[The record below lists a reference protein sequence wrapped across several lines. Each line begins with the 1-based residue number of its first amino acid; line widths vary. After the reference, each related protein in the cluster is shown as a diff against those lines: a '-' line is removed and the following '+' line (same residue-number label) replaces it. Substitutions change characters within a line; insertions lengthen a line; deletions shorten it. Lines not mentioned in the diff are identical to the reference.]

1 MEIPISINLWQKM
14 ESMLFPPL
22 KLPEFQI
29 IQISSKKFISSKF
42 LYSNPK
48 NLFRK
53 VVFNFLRDESY
64 RKFYISKSPY
74 TQFVK
79 EFSKTNRVPNI
90 LKQVKNEWGNMDDQK
105 KEMYRGQDAITETK
119 HKVIKS
125 TKKCRPSRCS
135 YSIYVELKCKEKS
148 RSYEELGT
156 IWKNLTEAKKEPYK
170 ILHKLDQERHAF
182 EQNVF
187 SRFELVV
194 RLFGASTNKK
204 ILKKHNGFSVFK
216 EEYRESMIERG
227 FSKLGNLTQIGRK
240 RYTKLE
246 KDVKEKYKLIAK
258 TKNDEL
264 IDMVFQK
271 VLRKSNLDYGE
282 FNGTNMDMIKDSNAF
297 EEDFDEF
304 IKFEEDYNF

>member
-1 MEIPISINLWQKM
+1 MHD
-14 ESMLFPPL
+14 MLFDPL
-22 KLPEFQI
+22 ILPEFQI
-29 IQISSKKFISSKF
+29 IQLNSKNFISSRF
-42 LYSNPK
+42 LYTDPK
-48 NLFRK
+48 ELFRK
-53 VVFNFLRDESY
+53 VVFNFRRDESY
-64 RKFYISKSPY
+64 RRFYISKSPY

-105 KEMYRGQDAITETK
+105 KEMYRGQDTVTESK
-119 HKVIKS
+119 PRVIKS
-125 TKKCRPSRCS
+125 TKKCRPARCS
-135 YSIYVELKCKEKS
+135 YSIYVEVKCKEKS
-148 RSYEELGT
+148 RSYEELGKK
-156 IWKNLTEAKKEPYK
+156 WKSLTEAKKEPYK
-170 ILHKLDQERHAF
+170 MLHKLDQERYAF

-194 RLFGASTNKK
+194 RLLGASTNKK

-246 KDVKEKYKLIAK
+246 KDVKEKYKLKAK
-258 TKNDEL
+258 IKNDEL
-264 IDMVFQK
+264 IDKIFQK

-282 FNGTNMDMIKDSNAF
+282 FNRNNMNTAKDSYAF

-304 IKFEEDYNF
+304 FKFEEDYNF